1 MDNIPQ
7 RRTVALPYR
16 SLLAYVE
23 KRIYLP
29 NITPSYYHV
38 FGLIASVLFLYIQ
51 ATWVKVLVLALILVA
66 DWADG
71 ATARR
76 YNRCSRS
83 GYLLDVV
90 TDRASEGLIFAAGAG
105 TVAGQVFYAL
115 WLVNLG
121 LAYYSVRSGRHSSL
135 PLRFVYMLV
144 LIVQG

>member
-1 MDNIPQ
+1 MANIPKRQ
-7 RRTVALPYR
+7 AIALPYR
-16 SLLAYVE
+16 AVLSFFE

-38 FGLIASVLFLYIQ
+38 FALVASVSFFYIE
-51 ATWVKVLVLALILVA
+51 ATWVKVVMLALILVA

-76 YNRCSRS
+76 YNRCTRS
-83 GYLLDVV
+83 GYLVDVV

-105 TVAGQVFYAL
+105 TLLGQVFFLL
-115 WLVNLG
+115 WPINLG
-121 LAYYSVRSGRHSSL
+121 LAYYSIHSGRHFSL

-144 LIVQG
+144 LIRMG